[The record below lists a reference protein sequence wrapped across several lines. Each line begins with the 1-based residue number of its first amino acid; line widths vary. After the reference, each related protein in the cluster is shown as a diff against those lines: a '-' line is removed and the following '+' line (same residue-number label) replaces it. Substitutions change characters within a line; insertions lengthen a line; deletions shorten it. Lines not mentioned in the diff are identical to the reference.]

1 MKLRKAEGGGKPGG
15 RFASGPSGVSA
26 FHRHHAAFTLLEV
39 IIALTI
45 FFMAIFAILG
55 SVSRSLG
62 AARSLQQ
69 KFPDIGSL
77 AADLMLTNKLEEG
90 TVDGDFGDLHPGY
103 TWRRDIYL
111 KATNGF
117 FQVDFTIRS
126 PKGRQQVVWKN
137 SILLWRPDSQVS
149 TFGRRL

>member
-1 MKLRKAEGGGKPGG
+1 MKCAAAGSSARGKVPV
-15 RFASGPSGVSA
+15 R
-26 FHRHHAAFTLLEV
+26 AFTLLEV
-39 IIALTI
+39 MIAMTI
-45 FFMAIFAILG
+45 FAMAIFTILD

-69 KFPDIGSL
+69 KFPDIGPL
-77 AADLMLTNKLEEG
+77 TAELMLTNKLEEG
-90 TVDGDFGDLHPGY
+90 TMDGDFGDLYRGC
-103 TWRRDIYL
+103 TWTRDIVL
-111 KATNGF
+111 KATNGL